1 MANGNK
7 QKEPFWLGGA
17 AASMAV
23 CFTHPLDQTKYRMQ
37 VLKSRESMFR
47 AMYRFAARDG
57 FFSLWSG
64 LSASIFRQTTYSTAR
79 FGLYNY
85 FAQRAKQ
92 WTGKEKLT
100 TAMTI
105 SCAGLSGGMAGL
117 VGNPAEVVLVRMC
130 ADGAKSVGERFAY
143 SNVIE
148 GLYRIGR
155 EEGLGAFTRGI
166 SANVVRSV
174 LMNVGQIATTINRY
188 STAKRILLQNT
199 DMKDDIKTHAVAS
212 LFAGTA
218 ATTACAPADVL
229 KSRIQSAAASGPGAN
244 SLLRIVQSGLREEG
258 AVFLMKG
265 WTPAWLRL
273 TPNTVLTFVFM
284 EQLRQLTQWQFAA
297 PAETMK
303 A

>member
-1 MANGNK
+1 MTGNK

-17 AASMAV
+17 AASMAL
-23 CFTHPLDQTKYRMQ
+23 TPSIKLNRI
-37 VLKSRESMFR
+37 
-47 AMYRFAARDG
+47 
-57 FFSLWSG
+57 FSLWSG

-85 FAQRAKQ
+85 FAQQAKQ
-92 WTGKEKLT
+92 YTGKEKLS

-105 SCAGLSGGMAGL
+105 TCAGLAGGMAGL
-117 VGNPAEVVLVRMC
+117 VGNPAEVILVRMC
-130 ADGAKSVGERFAY
+130 ADGAKTASERFGY
-143 SNVIE
+143 SNAAE

-155 EEGLGAFTRGI
+155 EEGIATFGRGI

-174 LMNVGQIATTINRY
+174 LMNVGQIATY
-188 STAKRILLQNT
+188 STAKRYLLAKT
-199 DMKDDIKTHAVAS
+199 EMKDDIKTHAVAS

-218 ATTACAPADVL
+218 ATTICAPADVL
-229 KSRIQSAAASGPGAN
+229 KSRIQSAAASGPGGS
-244 SLLRIVQSGLREEG
+244 SLLHIVRTGLREEG
-258 AVFLMKG
+258 PRFLMKG

-284 EQLRQLTQWQFAA
+284 EQLRKLTQWQLAA
-297 PAETMK
+297 PVETMK

>member
-1 MANGNK
+1 MSGNK

-64 LSASIFRQTTYSTAR
+64 LSASILRQTTYSTAR

-85 FAQRAKQ
+85 FGEQAKKY
-92 WTGKEKLT
+92 TGTQKLST
-100 TAMTI
+100 GLTI
-105 SCAGLSGGMAGL
+105 ACAGLAGGMAGL

-143 SNVIE
+143 SNALE

-155 EEGLGAFTRGI
+155 EEGISTFGRGI

-174 LMNVGQIATTINRY
+174 LMNVGQIATY
-188 STAKRILLQNT
+188 STAKRYILAKT
-199 DMKDDIKTHAVAS
+199 DMKDDIKTHALAS
-212 LFAGTA
+212 FFAGTA
-218 ATTACAPADVL
+218 ATTICAPADVL
-229 KSRIQSAAASGPGAN
+229 KSRIQSAAASGPGGS
-244 SLLRIVQSGLREEG
+244 SLLQVVQTGLREEG
-258 AVFLMKG
+258 PRFLMRG

-284 EQLRQLTQWQFAA
+284 EQLRKLTQWQFAA
-297 PAETMK
+297 PVETMK

>member
-1 MANGNK
+1 MAGGSK

-37 VLKSRESMFR
+37 LLKSRESMFR

-85 FAQRAKQ
+85 FAQQAKQ
-92 WTGKEKLT
+92 WTGQEKLT

-105 SCAGLSGGMAGL
+105 SCAGLAGGMAGL

-130 ADGAKSVGERFAY
+130 ADGAKNVGERFAY
-143 SNVIE
+143 SNAVE

-155 EEGLGAFTRGI
+155 EEGVGAFTRGI
-166 SANVVRSV
+166 SANVVRSI
-174 LMNVGQIATTINRY
+174 LMNVGQIATY
-188 STAKRILLQNT
+188 STAKRILLQKT
-199 DMKDDIKTHAVAS
+199 EMKDDIKTHAVAS

-218 ATTACAPADVL
+218 ATTICAPADVL

-244 SLLRIVQSGLREEG
+244 SLLRIVQTGLREEG
-258 AVFLMKG
+258 AIFLMKG

-284 EQLRQLTQWQFAA
+284 EQLRKLTQWQFAA
-297 PAETMK
+297 PVETMK

>member
-1 MANGNK
+1 MAGGNK
-7 QKEPFWLGGA
+7 QKEPFWLG
-17 AASMAV
+17 
-23 CFTHPLDQTKYRMQ
+23 RMQ

-85 FAQRAKQ
+85 FAQQAKQ
-92 WTGKEKLT
+92 WTGKDKLT

-105 SCAGLSGGMAGL
+105 SCAGLAGGMAGL

-130 ADGAKSVGERFAY
+130 ADGAKNVGERFAY
-143 SNVIE
+143 ANAIE

-155 EEGLGAFTRGI
+155 EEGMGAFTRGI

-174 LMNVGQIATTINRY
+174 LMTRNRY
-188 STAKRILLQNT
+188 STAKRILLQKT

-229 KSRIQSAAASGPGAN
+229 KSRIQSAAAGGPGAN
-244 SLLRIVQSGLREEG
+244 SLLRIVQNGLREEG
-258 AVFLMKG
+258 AIFLMKG

-297 PAETMK
+297 PVETMK

>member
-1 MANGNK
+1 MSNGNK

-57 FFSLWSG
+57 FSSLWSG
-64 LSASIFRQTTYSTAR
+64 LSASVFRQTTYSTAR

-85 FAQRAKQ
+85 FARRATQ

-143 SNVIE
+143 SNALE

-174 LMNVGQIATTINRY
+174 LMNVGQIATY

-199 DMKDDIKTHAVAS
+199 EMKDDIKTHAVAS

-218 ATTACAPADVL
+218 ATTICAPADVL
-229 KSRIQSAAASGPGAN
+229 KSRIQSAAAGGPGAN
-244 SLLRIVQSGLREEG
+244 SLLRIVQNGLREEG

-297 PAETMK
+297 PVETIK